1 MRTTISAAALI
12 IAAGLAGP
20 VLAQTTQGGKQP
32 AQPGVQSGQQ
42 SDSKDMTTPGSEA
55 RSGSVEAPQGG
66 KQPAKQ
72 GVQSGQQPGAAT
84 GQGAGTSGTS
94 GTGAAGAAAP
104 APGTAP
110 EHQRSGTE
118 DMTRAVPTMKPGDQ
132 PASTGAAQGQGPGGW
147 TADQKLRATGKEG
160 AVENPGPGGAGAQ
173 PPAQQ
178 PSR

>member
-1 MRTTISAAALI
+1 MAEERPHALERHLAIDEQTRHPLTQPFGRQVAPERQTDLPNDLLHASAAESCSAN
-12 IAAGLAGP
+12 
-20 VLAQTTQGGKQP
+20 VHEQ
-32 AQPGVQSGQQ
+32 
-42 SDSKDMTTPGSEA
+42 
-55 RSGSVEAPQGG
+55 R
-66 KQPAKQ
+66 
-72 GVQSGQQPGAAT
+72 PGAAT

-118 DMTRAVPTMKPGDQ
+118 DLTRAVPTMKPGAQ

>member
-1 MRTTISAAALI
+1 
-12 IAAGLAGP
+12 
-20 VLAQTTQGGKQP
+20 
-32 AQPGVQSGQQ
+32 
-42 SDSKDMTTPGSEA
+42 MTTPGSET
-55 RSGSVEAPQGG
+55 RSGSAEAPQGG
-66 KQPAKQ
+66 KEPAKQ

-94 GTGAAGAAAP
+94 GTGAAGAGAP

-118 DMTRAVPTMKPGDQ
+118 DMTRAVPPMKPGEQ
-132 PASTGAAQGQGPGGW
+132 GAGTGAAPGTGQPGGW